1 MTTYVYRDGARLTPY
16 MLYQINLLA
25 AAFYAVFGVYLLVTS
40 GIRTYDEQKRI
51 FLQRYTTTPNG
62 RKVYDT
68 RWWNGQ
74 LWYRISSVGTVA
86 QPGTSNHEIQGS
98 KAAVDLRDSGSD
110 AGVTKAG
117 TKRANWLRANAAR
130 FGLVASG
137 YGFGEPW
144 HYDVP
149 NIFAAVPSGGGGK
162 PVPTPTPKPTPITQ
176 EEEEMAGN
184 SGFYYKRA
192 TPANTIVYLIVNND
206 ESTYHEYSNGNGG
219 GAMPTAYNNAIAA
232 AYRTGNFAP
241 ITEGHA
247 NVIKAQNSAKP
258 GQETVILD
266 WNDVEFAKF
275 LAAIEQD
282 NAAASASQVASAP
295 TVRA

>member
-16 MLYQINLLA
+16 MLYQINRLDA
-25 AAFYAVFGVYLLVTS
+25 DFYKEFGVHIKVRS
-40 GIRTYDEQKRI
+40 GIRTAEEQLKI
-51 FLQRYTTTPNG
+51 WYERYTLTPNG

-68 RWWNGQ
+68 RWWNGR
-74 LWYRISSVGTVA
+74 LWYRISPAGTVA
-86 QPGTSNHEIQGS
+86 QPKTSNHEIQGT
-98 KAAVDLRDSGSD
+98 KAAVDLYDTGSDSGVSV
-110 AGVTKAG
+110 AGS
-117 TKRANWLRANAAR
+117 RRSNWLRANAAR
-130 FGLVASG
+130 YGLVPSG
-137 YGFGEPW
+137 FGFGEAW
-144 HYDVP
+144 HYDVL
-149 NIFAAVPSGGGGK
+149 NIFAAVPSGGGGT
-162 PVPTPTPKPTPITQ
+162 PVPKPTPTPITQ
-176 EEEEMAGN
+176 EEEDMAGN
-184 SGFYYKRA
+184 SGFYYKRS

-275 LAAIEQD
+275 LAALEKD
-282 NAAASASQVASAP
+282 NAAASAAQVAAAP